1 MYMLYIVYIMIQ
13 KSISITEDQQEFIID
28 TNLNL
33 SRFVQ
38 SKLNE
43 QIEGRSNESD

>member
-1 MYMLYIVYIMIQ
+1 MIYIMIQ
-13 KSISITEDQQEFIID
+13 KSISITEEQKMFIIN

-38 SKLNE
+38 AELNKRMKE
-43 QIEGRSNESD
+43 INYESD